1 MKTLAL
7 LLSFLALGS
16 LGLVACGGGADDEA
30 TAAFENETTVG
41 SGGEAATV
49 DADPRAKDPLSLR
62 ERIGTKAN
70 AWAALFAEGGWP
82 PSVWRY
88 MRQPAG
94 ERMGCERVG
103 NNPIKNCTPVSA
115 EFRESFADATVE
127 RVVID
132 GQYATAEFS
141 NGESVE
147 FEGPAPWYI
156 TERSV
161 KRITRTHGTGATHRL
176 SKERIEQKGNKWA
189 AAVGTGR
196 AAGRY
201 MGQSARGREVCK
213 RLSSGPIKNCTPL
226 SPEFRKSFAG
236 ATVERVVV
244 SKDHRHAR
252 AEFSNGESVEFEG
265 QRADGV
271 DKGEGWGNWAYFIT
285 ERWIRSTARR

>member
-1 MKTLAL
+1 MKKLAL

-16 LGLVACGGGADDEA
+16 LGLVACGGGGDDEA

-49 DADPRAKDPLSLR
+49 DGDPGAKDPLSLR
-62 ERIGTKAN
+62 ERIRTKAN

-156 TERSV
+156 TERWV
-161 KRITRTHGTGATHRL
+161 KTITRGRGTGANHRL
-176 SKERIEQKGNKWA
+176 TEERIEQKGNKWA
-189 AAVGTGR
+189 AAFATGR
-196 AAGRY
+196 AACRY
-201 MGQSARGREVCK
+201 MGQPACEWMTCHHHLANPMR
-213 RLSSGPIKNCTPL
+213 NCTPV
-226 SPEFRKSFAG
+226 SVEFRRTFDG
-236 ATVERVVV
+236 AMVERVVV
-244 SKDHRHAR
+244 SEDHRQAR
-252 AEFSNGESVEFEG
+252 GEFSNGESVEFEG
-265 QRADGV
+265 QRADEG